1 MVARG
6 VQMAYQAMA
15 SSGSVNGPVF
25 WGSNTDFLVPGARCN
40 RTESKTTGCLL
51 SIRWF

>member
-1 MVARG
+1 
-6 VQMAYQAMA
+6 
-15 SSGSVNGPVF
+15 
-25 WGSNTDFLVPGARCN
+25 LVPGARCN